1 MFYKIHSTVRCS
13 TKYHWKLFYKIHVT
27 NRHLVVFCKTKY
39 PLTLGGILN
48 QKSTPSAKLSD
59 SLCVIK
65 NSICRVLRT
74 VECVLMSLSTKSQRW
89 QRLWMLGNDKH
100 MIVRLNHT
108 RGYHTHTYSKWPKR
122 PWKSVVL
129 YNFNLP
135 KTSFN
140 AFELTSRKCF
150 VSLLYQTLEIC
161 KFF

>member
-1 MFYKIHSTVRCS
+1 MLYKIHWEVFYKIHSTVRCS

-74 VECVLMSLSTKSQRW
+74 VECVLMSLSTKSQRR

-100 MIVRLNHT
+100 MIVRLNYT
-108 RGYHTHTYSKWPKR
+108 RGYHTHIFQMT
-122 PWKSVVL
+122 
-129 YNFNLP
+129 
-135 KTSFN
+135 KTF
-140 AFELTSRKCF
+140 LKKCRF
-150 VSLLYQTLEIC
+150 IQ
-161 KFF
+161 F